1 MLLTTLIQALQMNK
15 TSNGLVM
22 VLVRVFPLK
31 LMSLKGDIFNQL
43 FFPKKIPSF
52 VNSAVSHVLLTTLL
66 QALKM
71 TKPSNGLVMVLVRV
85 GVSLLAKYDSIA

>member
-1 MLLTTLIQALQMNK
+1 MLLTTLIQALQMTK

-22 VLVRVFPLK
+22 VLVRVFPFK
-31 LMSLKGDIFNQL
+31 LMSLKGDIFSQL

-66 QALKM
+66 QALQM
-71 TKPSNGLVMVLVRV
+71 TKISNGLVMVLVRV